1 LLKLGP
7 VETGKARTSG
17 TGGGGGHDTATG
29 TGVAQPLIVSTQTS
43 QSNLIFMVGILLYPF
58 VFGRFRFGQLL
69 CGFPFGFHSG
79 DETVKPGLC
88 GRQALPLHPP
98 SPGATEGQPK
108 RE

>member
-17 TGGGGGHDTATG
+17 TGGGGGGVWHDTATG

-58 VFGRFRFGQLL
+58 VFGRFCFGQLL
-69 CGFPFGFHSG
+69 CGFPFGFLSADEAIKSG
-79 DETVKPGLC
+79 
-88 GRQALPLHPP
+88 
-98 SPGATEGQPK
+98 
-108 RE
+108 